1 MKNLLLFLGVFVIAA
16 CTSVAKKMYSVK
28 NPKFESHQSQLKFLK
43 ENSVEYTK
51 TFHYKNFQS
60 YIEASQKIKI
70 GIPDAFFFNNKG
82 EFVSYKKSPKDC
94 NANVFGFIKDIKNF
108 KNLQSSDSIHLDE
121 IVSLTTIDSS
131 ALSKQSEITVILTWA
146 VFAGKVNDEKTFKW
160 IELLKQAQKD
170 NVDLT
175 YYLVNCDLQDSWN
188 LNEKQKNVIAKK
200 LKI

>member
-1 MKNLLLFLGVFVIAA
+1 MQ
-16 CTSVAKKMYSVK
+16 TSA
-28 NPKFESHQSQLKFLK
+28 
-43 ENSVEYTK
+43 
-51 TFHYKNFQS
+51 
-60 YIEASQKIKI
+60 
-70 GIPDAFFFNNKG
+70 
-82 EFVSYKKSPKDC
+82 
-94 NANVFGFIKDIKNF
+94 
-108 KNLQSSDSIHLDE
+108 SIHLDE